1 MVSAK
6 FYLRD
11 EAQMM
16 VEWNCP
22 SCGSPTNLPVA
33 DADYDKF
40 HLMYKHFH
48 PLEKLCPACVMEIA
62 RVANRK
68 VLSSPPDVLA

>member
-1 MVSAK
+1 MLSAK
-6 FYLRD
+6 FYMRD
-11 EAQMM
+11 EKQMM
-16 VEWNCP
+16 VEWKCP

-33 DADYDKF
+33 DANYETF
-40 HLMYKHFH
+40 SRMYRNFH

-68 VLSSPPDVLA
+68 VLSIPPDVLA